1 MKKILL
7 AAVVAV
13 AVVAGTIYALSGNKP
28 IPLNVNDV
36 ASDPGGFTG
45 TLAVTGVMAA
55 ASTNDKTIFGIM
67 DKKELTCT
75 TPGCNKFYLPVRW
88 AGKLPAMGDE
98 VEVTG
103 SFTKEGGG
111 YIFSATGVD
120 VLRNHKLGG

>member
-7 AAVVAV
+7 AAAVALVVAV
-13 AVVAGTIYALSGNKP
+13 GTLYALSGNKP
-28 IPLNVNDV
+28 IALNVNDV

-45 TLAVTGVMAA
+45 PLEITGIMAA
-55 ASTNDKTIFGIM
+55 TSTIDRTLFGIM
-67 DKKELTCT
+67 DKKELACT

-88 AGKLPAMGDE
+88 SGQIPAMGDE

-103 SFTKEGGG
+103 SFTKEGDG
-111 YIFSATGVD
+111 YVFSATGVD